1 MHREDCGPLPVAAA
15 VQGGQAWEVRP
26 KAERLKRP
34 TLTLIG
40 QSINFHYKFVQY
52 KERLSDNKDNP
63 ARLLKNL
70 AGASVL
76 CSRTNL
82 IKTNTVIRAANEA
95 KLEVLGFIPI
105 SVQLVGHQDKKSI
118 QALYITK
125 QLKSLFLSRTRI
137 LELGCLPM
145 SWPYPSH

>member
-1 MHREDCGPLPVAAA
+1 M
-15 VQGGQAWEVRP
+15 
-26 KAERLKRP
+26 
-34 TLTLIG
+34 
-40 QSINFHYKFVQY
+40 
-52 KERLSDNKDNP
+52 
-63 ARLLKNL
+63 
-70 AGASVL
+70 L

-145 SWPYPSH
+145 SWPYPSHEADTCDCAPLITDNLAHVVAQQDQSLLQHQPSHPSQSLT